1 VNTQRGSRARAFA
14 VLGAVVSTVLALGL
28 TLAPAAS
35 AADVGIS
42 GTVRDGTTGEVVAGL
57 PVTVTFFDASRKLGI
72 DKQTTAADGTFT
84 SIPPASAAGYQVT
97 ATFKGTEYRT
107 QATQLLSGQPSVVT
121 LEVFAPTSDPGNVA
135 TTQAVLWVDREGDGF
150 AVQEDYG
157 WKNSGKTAY
166 VGKGGSVVSLPL
178 PKGATN
184 LQFLGTFLEQ
194 RGTVKDGVYVSDAP
208 IVPGKSTATIRFTVG
223 SLDTISLPVTF
234 PTTGIQ
240 LFVPQGITVSATGV
254 RLAGTIQDTGA
265 DGQPV
270 TYQQYVI
277 DGPPVGTTV
286 DVALAATGTADAGR
300 TDWTTIL
307 LVIAGLAALA
317 AVVFA
322 IVGRRRAAQRT
333 PAKTGRAPK
342 VRPATRPSKAA
353 PATRAAAPAKT
364 RTANGHRSEPPKRT
378 ASVAMPAGE
387 EDDVQLLVDE
397 IAALDLSFE
406 NGVLD
411 ERTYR
416 RLRVAAKDRLLLAQ
430 EASARGVPR

>member
-1 VNTQRGSRARAFA
+1 VSAA
-14 VLGAVVSTVLALGL
+14 LGAVVTTVLALGL

-42 GTVRDGTTGEVVAGL
+42 GTVRNGTTGEAVGGL
-57 PVTVTFFDASRKLGI
+57 PVTVTFFDASSKLGI

-84 SIPPASAAGYQVT
+84 SVPPASAAGYQVT
-97 ATFKGTEYRT
+97 ATFRGTEYRT
-107 QATQLLSGQPSVVT
+107 QATQLLSGQPSVAN
-121 LEVFAPTSDPGNVA
+121 LAVFEPTNDPREVA
-135 TTQAVLWVDREGDGF
+135 TTQAVLWVDRESGAF

-157 WKNSGKTAY
+157 WKNTGKTAY
-166 VGKGGSVVSLPL
+166 VGTKGGGVVSLPL
-178 PKGATN
+178 PDGATN

-194 RGTVKDGVYVSDAP
+194 RGSVKDGTYVSDAP
-208 IVPGKSTATIRFTVG
+208 IVPGKSTATIRFTIP
-223 SLDTISLPVTF
+223 SLSAISLPVTF
-234 PTTGIQ
+234 PTAGIQ
-240 LFVPQGITVSATGV
+240 LFVPEGITVSATGV

-286 DVALAATGTADAGR
+286 DVAFADTGGANAGR

-307 LVIAGLAALA
+307 LVVAGLAAVAALA
-317 AVVFA
+317 FA
-322 IVGRRRAAQRT
+322 IAGRRRAKQRT
-333 PAKTGRAPK
+333 PVKGGRTQKT
-342 VRPATRPSKAA
+342 RPAPRPSKAA
-353 PATRAAAPAKT
+353 ATTAAPAKT
-364 RTANGHRSEPPKRT
+364 RTSNGHRTAPPKRI
-378 ASVAMPAGE
+378 ASVTMPAE
-387 EDDVQLLVDE
+387 EEDVQLLVDE